1 MRWSTT
7 SRSSDPLENVP
18 IDRICRRQALDLVCA
33 SQLAILALEL
43 LQSCPFVR
51 REAGRWPM
59 SRSAWAPPVPTDPGW
74 SSIQEFEGARPLER
88 CPYKA
93 EVTRLAMSREN
104 PADRLE
110 ALYTSAVHDVMR
122 AMGRDRFV
130 LPPEI
135 RSLDPATRVAGAA
148 WTVSGRVDETR
159 SAHDTL
165 LAWTGVLSEAP
176 AGSVVICQPN
186 NYWIALMGE
195 LSAAALRLRGV
206 RGYVVDD
213 CPQRQALVDAGFPTF
228 CRGATPKDIVCRWMP
243 DALGAPITIGDVTI
257 ATGDYVLGDRRCRD
271 ESPGDRR

>member
-1 MRWSTT
+1 M
-7 SRSSDPLENVP
+7 PH
-18 IDRICRRQALDLVCA
+18 
-33 SQLAILALEL
+33 
-43 LQSCPFVR
+43 
-51 REAGRWPM
+51 
-59 SRSAWAPPVPTDPGW
+59 
-74 SSIQEFEGARPLER
+74 
-88 CPYKA
+88 KA

-104 PADRLE
+104 LADRLE

-148 WTVSGRVDETR
+148 WTVSGRVDQTR

-176 AGSVVICQPN
+176 AGAVVICQPN
-186 NYWIALMGE
+186 NHWIALMGE

-206 RGYVVDD
+206 RGYVVDGLVRD
-213 CPQRQALVDAGFPTF
+213 VQLLVDAGFPTF
-228 CRGATPKDIVCRWMP
+228 CRGATPKDIVSRWMP

-257 ATGDYVLGDRRCRD
+257 VTSDYVLGDRDGVVTIPRAIVED
-271 ESPGDRR
+271 VVDRTEAVARTENQVRTAILEGMDARHAYLAYGKF